1 MYRNLYIGKITGF
14 GTDGYP
20 VVTSFIKF
28 YDDGITNVSMTFTK
42 TTTGGD
48 PILADDSQE
57 SPNEVMTGYKGTL
70 NVLGIS
76 ADAKALVE
84 GLTMDGNGNLICREN
99 GQDDPRFVMVYQ
111 GRNKKGASY
120 QKWCYNVHISKST
133 TENANQQGSE
143 QDISYSYVGNH
154 ITNAAGQYVYT
165 ADVLEGKTGW
175 LAGATA
181 PTTVYKEVAAA

>member
-1 MYRNLYIGKITGF
+1 MYRNLYIGKITGY

-20 VVTSFIKF
+20 VVTSFIKV
-28 YDDGITNVSMTFTK
+28 YDEGITNVSMTFTK
-42 TTTGGD
+42 TTTGKD

-57 SPNEVMTGYKGTL
+57 SPNEVMTGYAGTFS
-70 NVLGIS
+70 VLGVS
-76 ADAKALVE
+76 AVAKALIE
-84 GLTMDGNGNLICREN
+84 GLTTDGNGNLICREN
-99 GQDDPRFVMVYQ
+99 NQDDPHFVMVYQ
-111 GRNKKGASY
+111 GRNKKGDSY
-120 QKWCYNVHISKST
+120 QKWCYDVHITKAI

-154 ITNAAGQYVYT
+154 ITNATGQYVYY
-165 ADVLEGKTGW
+165 ADVIEGKIGW